1 MKHIA
6 ILDYGSQYT
15 HLISRAVRELEVLA
29 KIYPHDVPAAQ
40 LKDAVGIILSGGPQA
55 VYAQKAILVDPEI
68 FNLGVPVLGICYG
81 HQLMG
86 HMLGGQ
92 VQAAESLEGGEF
104 GRAKIC
110 LAQANSKKS
119 VSPIFKGIT
128 DGSIVWMSHGDT
140 VVKMPEGFCVTAT
153 TQDCPIAAM
162 ADEKRKFYGFQFHPE
177 VVHSE
182 EGNKMLENFVLGIC
196 QAEKN
201 WQIDDLVDDLSKKIQ
216 AQVKDKKV
224 FILVSGGVDSSVAF
238 ILLTKV
244 LGEEKVKGLY
254 VDTGFMRKDETKEV
268 KKGFANASMR
278 NLETVDASETF
289 YSRLINKFDPE
300 EKRGIIGETF
310 IDVKDDIAK
319 NMNLDSGEW
328 LLGQGTIYPD
338 TITSGGT
345 KNADLIKTHHNRV
358 DRVKKM
364 VEAGLVIEPLVDFY
378 KDEVRKL
385 GSLLGVPEDQLKRHP
400 FPGPGL
406 AIRCL
411 CAKGNLGEE
420 DVSALNEKADKLL
433 KSIAPGMKHEVLAIK
448 SVGVQGDQRSYAHP
462 LAVWR
467 DTLPG
472 TPAEWDILDEMA
484 STVTNKIRGL
494 NRVILLLN
502 PENLKEEKLQY
513 PTEDLYLTRERVDT
527 LREMDDIVHSI
538 LREEKIYDDIW
549 ECPVVLI
556 PLTDSQ
562 GRESIVLRPL
572 NSRDVMTLRF
582 YRMEKR
588 ILEKITKAILATGKI
603 SYVFYDLTNKP
614 PATLEWE

>member
-29 KIYPHDVPAAQ
+29 KIYPHDIPAAD
-40 LKDAVGIILSGGPQA
+40 LKEATGIILSGGPQA
-55 VYAQKAILVDPEI
+55 VYAENALLVDTEI
-68 FNLGVPVLGICYG
+68 FNLGKPILGICYG
-81 HQLMG
+81 HQLMS
-86 HMLGGQ
+86 HMLGGK

-104 GRAKIC
+104 GLAKINVT
-110 LAQANSKKS
+110 AD
-119 VSPIFKGIT
+119 SPIFKGVT
-128 DGSIVWMSHGDT
+128 DKSTVWMSHGDT
-140 VVKMPEGFCVTAT
+140 VVKLPEGFRVIAKTG
-153 TQDCPIAAM
+153 DCPIAAM
-162 ADEKRKFYGFQFHPE
+162 ANEEKKFYGFQFHPE

-182 EGNKMLENFVLGIC
+182 EGHKMIANFVLNIC

-201 WQIDDLVDDLSKKIQ
+201 WKIDDLVDDLSKKIKV
-216 AQVKDKKV
+216 QVKDKKV

-244 LGEEKVKGLY
+244 LGEKKVKGLY

-268 KKGFANASMR
+268 VKGFSSAGMY
-278 NLETVDASETF
+278 NLEIVDASGTF
-289 YSRLINKFDPE
+289 YRRLVNIFDPE

-310 IDVKDDIAK
+310 IDVKDEIAAK
-319 NMNLDSGEW
+319 MNLDDGEW

-345 KNADLIKTHHNRV
+345 KNADKIKTHHNRV

-364 VEAGLVIEPLVDFY
+364 VKAGLVIEPLVDFY

-385 GSLLGVPEDQLKRHP
+385 GALLAVPDDQLKRHP

-411 CAKGNLGEE
+411 CARQGLSDN
-420 DVSALNEKADKLL
+420 DVKELNEKAGQLL
-433 KSIAPGMKHEVLAIK
+433 SLIAPDMNCRVLAIK
-448 SVGVQGDQRSYAHP
+448 SVGVQGDQRTYAHP
-462 LAVWR
+462 LVVW
-467 DTLPG
+467 TKELPSG
-472 TPAEWDILDEMA
+472 REDWDRLDEMA
-484 STVTNKIRGL
+484 ATVTNKIRGL
-494 NRVILLLN
+494 NRVMLLLN
-502 PENLKEEKLQY
+502 PEKPKSNEFHY
-513 PTEDLYLTRERVDT
+513 PTKDLYLTPERIEI
-527 LREMDDIVHSI
+527 LREMDNIVHNI

-556 PLTDSQ
+556 PVLDKA
-562 GRESIVLRPL
+562 GRESIVIRPL

-588 ILEKITKAILATGKI
+588 VLEKITKAILDTNKV